1 MANADFFLYLFLM
14 AGVTYLIRVIP
25 FVMVKEKIENSFIR
39 SFLNYIPYTVLA
51 VMTVPAVLYATNSFV
66 GGLAGFV
73 AAVVLAFKGE
83 SLIKVA
89 VAACVAVFIVELF
102 VV

>member
-1 MANADFFLYLFLM
+1 MPYADFFLYLFLM

-25 FVMVKEKIENSFIR
+25 FVVVKEKIENSFIR
-39 SFLNYIPYTVLA
+39 SFLHYIPYTVLA
-51 VMTVPAVLYATNSFV
+51 VMTVPAVLYATNSFA

-73 AAVVLAFKGE
+73 TAVVLAFKGK

-102 VV
+102 AV